1 MLELVG
7 HPVAVNPDR
16 DLRREAEKRGWL
28 ILEFDNPVPLGDR
41 VPIDRNWIA
50 ASALTAGIVLGA
62 VAGIR
67 RLRRRARRS

>member
-1 MLELVG
+1 M
-7 HPVAVNPDR
+7 NPDR
-16 DLRREAEKRGWL
+16 GLRREAEKRGWP

-50 ASALTAGIVLGA
+50 ASALTAVIVFGA

-67 RLRRRARRS
+67 RLRRRTPHG